1 MHNCFPFITLW
12 WHCQWY
18 DAASASAQPAPAHR
32 RAAPPRLRMYSQGAG
47 ALPRTPAACATNQLT
62 HTGVCTLR
70 VWVQARGRPAGCDTN
85 QLTHTGVCT
94 LRVCEYALMHYP
106 EECIQPN
113 SQNSQGHGTH
123 NHEITYQGMKFIILV
138 LS

>member
-18 DAASASAQPAPAHR
+18 DAASASAQPAPAHSQRQRTASASAQPAPAHR

-47 ALPRTPAACATNQLT
+47 ALPRTPAACA
-62 HTGVCTLR
+62 
-70 VWVQARGRPAGCDTN
+70 TN